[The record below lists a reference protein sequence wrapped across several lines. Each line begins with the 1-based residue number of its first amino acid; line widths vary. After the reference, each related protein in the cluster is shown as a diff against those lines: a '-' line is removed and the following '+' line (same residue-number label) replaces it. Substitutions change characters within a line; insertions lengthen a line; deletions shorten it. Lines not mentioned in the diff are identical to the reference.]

1 MCFFSRTF
9 HGHFTDTFLNRYDFL
24 LHYYV
29 LNDIIVVTIRKRLL
43 CKMAKQRLTISLSE
57 EVLKQLEEMSKET
70 GLSKSAFI
78 TTLVNNRS
86 NEKRKA

>member
-1 MCFFSRTF
+1 
-9 HGHFTDTFLNRYDFL
+9 
-24 LHYYV
+24 
-29 LNDIIVVTIRKRLL
+29 
-43 CKMAKQRLTISLSE
+43 MAKQRLTISLSE